1 MFGANSKDLM
11 SIARESWTEELS
23 KEFKNPIPDICP
35 DFPDILDT
43 YHAGAGRQVFRAK
56 TCVDKS
62 ATI

>member
-1 MFGANSKDLM
+1 M